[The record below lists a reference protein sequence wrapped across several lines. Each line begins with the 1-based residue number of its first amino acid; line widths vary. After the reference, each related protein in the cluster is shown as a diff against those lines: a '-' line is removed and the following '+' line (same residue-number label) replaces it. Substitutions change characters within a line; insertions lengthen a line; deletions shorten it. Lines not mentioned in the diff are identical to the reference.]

1 MPKGIALWGKE
12 EENVHDKGRQLMVP
26 FPLRDKEFHK
36 VKVVLRVK
44 APHKV
49 KAIHKEEVRVLPK
62 HLLRVVAY
70 RGCLE

>member
-1 MPKGIALWGKE
+1 MPRWIVLWGKE
-12 EENVHDKGRQLMVP
+12 QESVHHKGRQLIVP

-36 VKVVLRVK
+36 VKVALRVK
-44 APHKV
+44 LPHKV
-49 KAIHKEEVRVLPK
+49 RAIHKEEVRVLHK